1 MKLLSFGL
9 VFIVLILSVMTA
21 SAQQDTLNKRK
32 GSTSVKPPE
41 NSRISVKQPVG
52 NQYKPAVDSVARR
65 QDSLRIVALN
75 EPIQGG
81 ILSIG
86 GILGIPVGEFADHTN
101 GKVGYGFDITF
112 LANLASKR
120 TRKEWEERFINYY
133 AGGYFQF
140 MRQSGTSDSYDY
152 TDGYFTTTVDS
163 KVKNNITSFG
173 VLSRIEFLPGKVKL
187 FVEAGAGF
195 RVFNGVHQ
203 VSVENK
209 PNNSTNPDD
218 IRTVETRK
226 GLGSTWVG
234 NYGFGGG
241 IRFGGESMGIELK
254 FTSVKGTTAE
264 YVDIESVRF
273 ERSNN
278 KITYSTLQ
286 STTDLFIPQ
295 ISISG
300 RF

>member
-1 MKLLSFGL
+1 MKQQSFILLFILL
-9 VFIVLILSVMTA
+9 VLSVMTTH
-21 SAQQDTLNKRK
+21 AQQDTVNKRT
-32 GSTSVKPPE
+32 GTIPVKQAA
-41 NSRISVKQPVG
+41 NSRISVNQPSG
-52 NQYKPAVDSVARR
+52 NQYKAGVDTATRIR
-65 QDSLRIVALN
+65 DSLHTIALN

-81 ILSIG
+81 VLSIG
-86 GILGIPVGEFADHTN
+86 GILGIPVGEFAEHTN
-101 GKVGYGFDITF
+101 GEIGYGFDITV

-120 TRKEWEERFINYY
+120 TRKEWEERFVNCY

-140 MRQSGTSDSYDY
+140 MRQSGTSDSYEY

-163 KVKNNITSFG
+163 KVRNNITSFG
-173 VLSRIEFLPGKVKL
+173 ALTRFEFLPGKVKI

-209 PNNSTNPDD
+209 PNNSSNPDD
-218 IRTVETRK
+218 IRTVDNRK
-226 GLGSTWVG
+226 GLGGTWVG
-234 NYGFGGG
+234 NYGLGGG
-241 IRFGGESMGIELK
+241 LRFGGASMGIELK
-254 FTSVKGTTAE
+254 LTAVKGTTAE
-264 YVDIESVRF
+264 YIDIESVRF
-273 ERSNN
+273 NRTNN
-278 KITYSTLQ
+278 KVTYSTLQ